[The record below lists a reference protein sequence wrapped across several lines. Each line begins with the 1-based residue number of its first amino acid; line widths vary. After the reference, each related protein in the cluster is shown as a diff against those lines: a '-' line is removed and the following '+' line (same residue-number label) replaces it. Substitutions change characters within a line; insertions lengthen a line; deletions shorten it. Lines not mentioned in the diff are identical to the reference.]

1 MSEKVSTSKT
11 SSGGAVQEVVEFF
24 KTLIWIVIAALILR
38 GVVIEAFK
46 IPSGSMKP
54 TLKIGDHILVT
65 KFNYALWTPIPFQK
79 TSLYQYRTPKRSD
92 IVVFTRVDD
101 PTTSDDESDKNF
113 IKRVIALPGET
124 VEVRNRKVFINN
136 QILAEDYA
144 RWDEGGVGGDFGPA
158 TVPENHIFL
167 MGDNRD
173 HSLDSR
179 FWPNPFLP
187 LDRVKGKALVVY
199 WSWDRLSR
207 MGTLIK

>member
-1 MSEKVSTSKT
+1 MSKVNETATNSK
-11 SSGGAVQEVVEFF
+11 SGALHEVVEFF
-24 KTLIWIVIAALILR
+24 KTLIWIVAAALILR
-38 GVVIEAFK
+38 GMVIEAFK

-65 KFNYALWTPIPFQK
+65 KFNYSLWSPNPFQK
-79 TSLYQYRTPKRSD
+79 LCLYQYRTPKRGD
-92 IVVFTRVDD
+92 IVVFTRIDD
-101 PTTSDDESDKNF
+101 PETPDDESDKNF

-124 VEVRNRKVFINN
+124 VEVKNRKVFINN

-144 RWDEGGVGGDFGPA
+144 RWDAGGIGGDFGPV
-158 TVPENHIFL
+158 TVPENNIFL

-187 LDRVKGKALVVY
+187 IERVKGKALIVY
-199 WSWDRLSR
+199 WSWDSLKRI
-207 MGTLIK
+207 GTLIK